1 MNKFSKDIILA
12 VKNHGSWNEYQFDV
26 RDGRWREALKIFK
39 DSAQDVKIIYR
50 QNDDIFVITLL

>member
-1 MNKFSKDIILA
+1 MNKFSKDIVLA

-39 DSAQDVKIIYR
+39 ASR
-50 QNDDIFVITLL
+50 HLPSLTSN